1 MYIVENDSLFI
12 HADTLVVTGEEK
24 NRILRGYYDVR
35 IFKSNIRG
43 KSDSIYFEENTGN
56 IELIKKPLNN
66 KEVQIFSEEDIF
78 RDFDINEILKGF
90 L

>member
-56 IELIKKPLNN
+56 IELIKKPLLSL
-66 KEVQIFSEEDIF
+66 IHI
-78 RDFDINEILKGF
+78 
-90 L
+90 